1 MSMFDVDWRAVFI
14 PTVGL
19 AELVVRGSIMYF
31 GILMLMRLL
40 RRQKG
45 ALNTADLLVLIIVAD
60 AAQSGM
66 AAQYTSVSEGMILV
80 GTIFFWDYALDA
92 LAFVSPSF
100 RKLLNDP
107 PLPLVKD
114 GQLQRHNM
122 RKEML
127 TKEDVLEQLREQ
139 GVDDIADVRQ
149 CCLESDGHFSV
160 IRMSGASE
168 KHASQFR
175 AGVQ

>member
-1 MSMFDVDWRAVFI
+1 MNPFDIDWRAVFV

-19 AELVVRGSIMYF
+19 AELFVRGSAMYL
-31 GILMLMRLL
+31 GILAAMRIL

-60 AAQSGM
+60 AAQNAMS
-66 AAQYTSVSEGMILV
+66 AEYTSLTEGIVLV
-80 GTIFFWDYALDA
+80 GTIFLWDYALDS
-92 LAFVSPSF
+92 LAFRFKFF

-114 GQLQRHNM
+114 GKLQRRNM
-122 RKEML
+122 NKEML
-127 TKEDVLEQLREQ
+127 TKEDVMEQLREH
-139 GVDDIADVRQ
+139 GVDDLSLVKQ

-160 IRMSGASE
+160 VTFDA
-168 KHASQFR
+168 KSQKAPDHT
-175 AGVQ
+175 AGIK